1 MVLKSKKCKICQN
14 EYTPARVLQQVCSPT
29 CALALARLRGAKKS
43 IKAPPK
49 VKTLTEH
56 LKDAQAVFNR
66 WIRLR
71 DGSFCISCQ
80 QPVTTQIHA
89 GHYRTT
95 KAASQLRFN
104 EDNCHSQCVKCNN
117 YLSGNIILYRQALV
131 KKVGIGKVEE
141 LESNNEVHR
150 YSIEE
155 AKAIRADYTARIKE
169 CKGDQ

>member
-1 MVLKSKKCKICQN
+1 MKARCCKICK
-14 EYTPARVLQQVCSPT
+14 EDYTPARPLQSVCSPT
-29 CALALARLRGAKKS
+29 CALALARLGGAKKP

-49 VKTLTEH
+49 VKTLTER
-56 LKDAQAVFNR
+56 LKEAQAVFNR

-131 KKVGIGKVEE
+131 KKIGIGKVEE
-141 LESNNEVHR
+141 LESNNEARR
-150 YSIEE
+150 YTIEE
-155 AKAIRADYTARIKE
+155 VLAIKADYRARIKNE
-169 CKGDQ
+169 G